1 MSSSARCPRRRIES
15 VRIRQ
20 VGARAPTTACF
31 YTATQMSRPLP
42 EAMKKPRVARIPG
55 SGAAMIKQAEKTYA
69 PREVE
74 RQGQEFWDRAKVY
87 PKNAAGRGTGE
98 DFFFGAGP
106 PDRATWIDRSTL
118 RDKTVQKCMV

>member
-42 EAMKKPRVARIPG
+42 EAMKKPWVARIPG

-69 PREVE
+69 QLEVE
-74 RQGQEFWDRAKVY
+74 RHVQEFWVGANGYRKTVDVREKA
-87 PKNAAGRGTGE
+87 E
-98 DFFFGAGP
+98 DFVFGHGP
-106 PDRATWIDRSTL
+106 P
-118 RDKTVQKCMV
+118 